1 MLHQKPIRLIQ
12 AQQEYISFF
21 VCVPK
26 GIGVFVLCVYS
37 CVCVCMCSYWPA
49 SGVFIQRWALVT
61 LHLFIFNLHIL
72 PLLQTK
78 WICINTKCITFLSH
92 SHVLSLA
99 QRHKQRHKHAQTSV
113 IPFKGI
119 PQLPLTALLKMCQGW
134 EQTWVREML
143 FAAIYL
149 LLPSFVVNIKPFD
162 KDFLRVLVTQM
173 HTF

>member
-1 MLHQKPIRLIQ
+1 MLTQG
-12 AQQEYISFF
+12 QQEYMSFL

-37 CVCVCMCSYWPA
+37 CVCVCMFSYWPT

-61 LHLFIFNLHIL
+61 LHLFVFNLRIL

-92 SHVLSLA
+92 SHALSLT
-99 QRHKQRHKHAQTSV
+99 QRHKHKPQTSL

-119 PQLPLTALLKMCQGW
+119 PQLPLTALLKTCQGW

-143 FAAIYL
+143 FAAFYL
-149 LLPSFVVNIKPFD
+149 LLPSFVVNIKPFY
-162 KDFLRVLVTQM
+162 KNFLRVLVTQM